1 MPLEYKIL
9 KPNEKKIKKKDNP
22 PELIIEFF
30 DEQTNI
36 SNINCYSNEGDR
48 WDKSNIIISKNIL
61 SIKFREPFVP
71 RRGRI
76 NCSLNDNGKWRWLG
90 TQFTIMKD

>member
-1 MPLEYKIL
+1 M
-9 KPNEKKIKKKDNP
+9 KKRLKKDNP

-48 WDKSNIIISKNIL
+48 WDKSNITISKNIL

-90 TQFTIMKD
+90 TQFTIMKN